1 MCELGGQTA
10 PALTEFTSFNPQPVC
25 ADCEPLYLRGF
36 KQQIPIPSC
45 DLEGVAIR
53 YAVGTDLAIRE
64 GL

>member
-1 MCELGGQTA
+1 MTD
-10 PALTEFTSFNPQPVC
+10 FTSFNLQPVN
-25 ADCEPLYLRGF
+25 ANLGCEQLYLGGF